1 MMATERRTTTLKMMA
16 TAHRATTTMMMTT
29 VRLEKK
35 WQ

>member
-1 MMATERRTTTLKMMA
+1 MTATERRTTTLKMMA